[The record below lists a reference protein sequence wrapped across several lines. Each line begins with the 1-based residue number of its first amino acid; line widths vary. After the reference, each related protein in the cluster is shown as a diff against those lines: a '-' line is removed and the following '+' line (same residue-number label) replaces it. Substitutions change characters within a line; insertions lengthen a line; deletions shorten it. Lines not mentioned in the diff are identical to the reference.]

1 MDQPLKAK
9 YCSLAICKLILVLAK
24 TVMYML
30 RKAWDAISNQTFTYI
45 FRKSGISEDA
55 EEAMNDEEDPF
66 KGLEDDDVEEDL
78 VETLGADLSILKE
91 RFADQI
97 DADISLDEYVDF
109 DIEVSAT
116 HGKLTNAKIIAE
128 VTGTQEDNSDD
139 KESDN
144 VEGESIIKP
153 GMEGMQKAIGIL
165 EDFSLYS
172 KFKEAMMRSL
182 KELNFNVE
190 KEYVFNKKQTLI
202 SDFFLKQ

>member
-1 MDQPLKAK
+1 MLTSHLSVGEKRAENKIFYSFNDVLK
-9 YCSLAICKLILVLAK
+9 
-24 TVMYML
+24 
-30 RKAWDAISNQTFTYI
+30 KAWDAISNQTFTNI
-45 FRKSGISEDA
+45 FRKSGISEKDA
-55 EEAMNDEEDPF
+55 EEAMNGEEDPF
-66 KGLEDDDVEEDL
+66 KGLEDDNVEEDP
-78 VETLGADLSILKE
+78 VETLRADLSILKE

-144 VEGESIIKP
+144 VDGEPIIKP
-153 GMEGMQKAIGIL
+153 GMEEMQKVIGIL

-182 KELNFNVE
+182 KELNLNVE